1 MHCQTLPSDVFNLH
15 FTSAPTYSSQSYRF
29 TGQAM
34 RLRPE
39 ERQSLDSNARLKPG
53 MGVADMMLIAYGN
66 TGVISVTFVVGLDES
81 DSKRAVT
88 EGRVI
93 PTPWPSWLAGADFCP
108 SGFAMQKG

>member
-1 MHCQTLPSDVFNLH
+1 
-15 FTSAPTYSSQSYRF
+15 
-29 TGQAM
+29 
-34 RLRPE
+34 
-39 ERQSLDSNARLKPG
+39 

>member
-1 MHCQTLPSDVFNLH
+1 MDQAGVARSIPRQTFSTCISP
-15 FTSAPTYSSQSYRF
+15 QSYRF
-29 TGQAM
+29 TGQAI

-39 ERQSLDSNARLKPG
+39 ETQMRDSRRG
-53 MGVADMMLIAYGN
+53 WGVVDMMLIPHGN

-93 PTPWPSWLAGADFCP
+93 LTPWPSWLARADFCP